1 MASIDWAK
9 TTARRDEKH
18 LSFGICGALYKRLGG
33 LISPQIPMDITW
45 MDGCTVISRGTRFST
60 VPVIPGRSEP
70 CWRPTP
76 NPVLFDTEP
85 KHHFMSRGAWKSKRS
100 VMMYINPMSARR
112 RCSNYVLD
120 LTPGF
125 NGLGKGG
132 KTRRETFKFLDLVPL
147 IYLYF
152 GLYTLLHGF
161 FTGNHTIAL
170 VPVKCPRRV
179 WEHLPLS
186 NEYKT

>member
-1 MASIDWAK
+1 MAALLYLAHIGQCLIMK
-9 TTARRDEKH
+9 TAVPPEHWEFHAANIFRE
-18 LSFGICGALYKRLGG
+18 S
-33 LISPQIPMDITW
+33 
-45 MDGCTVISRGTRFST
+45 GTRFST